1 MPFYMDYWY
10 VVLVIPAIIFAMIAQ
25 ATVSG
30 RFNRYSAIRTA
41 RGLSGAQAAAEVLR
55 AHGVSGVKIEPAAGK
70 MTDHYDPRDNT
81 IRLSQGVYDSVS
93 VAAVGIAAHEAGHA
107 VQYAQGY
114 SPIKFRQAIIP
125 VTQIGSTLSL
135 PLILIGLFLTSQ
147 LGDMLF
153 LAGVLFFALAT
164 VFQLLTLPVEFD
176 ASRRAMDTLGN
187 LRVLD
192 EEELRGAKQVLGAA
206 AMTYVAALAVSL
218 AQLVRLLLIFGGRRR
233 D

>member
-1 MPFYMDYWY
+1 MPPLYLDYWY

-25 ATVSG
+25 GMVSG
-30 RFNRYSAIRTA
+30 RFRKFSAVRTY
-41 RGLSGAQAAAEVLR
+41 RGLTGEQAAREVLS
-55 AHGVSGVKIEPAAGK
+55 ANGVSGVNIEPIAGS
-70 MTDHYDPRDNT
+70 MTDHYDPRSNT
-81 IRLSQGVYDSVS
+81 IRLSKGVYDSVS

-107 VQYAQGY
+107 VQYALGY
-114 SPIKFRQAIIP
+114 GPIKLRQAIIP

-135 PLILIGLFLTSQ
+135 PLILVGLFLASN
-147 LGDMLF
+147 LGDMFF
-153 LAGVLFFALAT
+153 LAGVVFFALAT

-192 EEELRGAKQVLGAA
+192 EGELAGAKQVLTAA

-218 AQLVRLLLIFGGRRR
+218 AQLLRLLIIFGKRR
-233 D
+233 